1 LEKNINFDDII
12 KFYNFDNN
20 IEIEDNDRFIITPNN
35 VNNVYFL

>member
-1 LEKNINFDDII
+1 LGKNINFDDII
-12 KFYNFDNN
+12 KFNNFDNN